1 MALTETDDENQDEIG
16 RALFVNWG
24 KTPPP
29 DSTETNKKIF
39 RAWLVLMVLMF
50 GLMLVYEMMK
60 G

>member
-29 DSTETNKKIF
+29 DATETNKKIF
-39 RAWLVLMVLMF
+39 RIWALLMVIMF
-50 GLMLVYEMMK
+50 AIFWIIEMK